1 MDVKRAIRLAVN
13 TGETTFGVKE
23 ASKEIEEGN
32 AKMLV
37 VADNCPEKKY
47 KKDEIQGVPIY
58 HFDGNN
64 HELGSAA
71 GKPFTASVITIIE
84 QGNSNILS
92 LGE

>member
-13 TGETTFGVKE
+13 TGETTFGMKE
-23 ASKEIEEGN
+23 AKKKIEEGD

-37 VADNCPEKKY
+37 VAENCPEDSFKE
-47 KKDEIQGVPIY
+47 DEYQGVPIY
-58 HFDGNN
+58 HFSGNN

-71 GKPFTASVITIIE
+71 GKPFTTSVITITE